1 MTFLL
6 TLQLDILFPQVALE
20 TEELYDVSPVP
31 LLGNAEESELEWMR
45 TTRMGGAGRILQA
58 VRKRYKN
65 FNSENNLPLNCLAH
79 LRNPPVYQCT
89 IES

>member
-6 TLQLDILFPQVALE
+6 TLEFDILFLQVALE

-45 TTRMGGAGRILQA
+45 TTRMGGAGRILVVNA
-58 VRKRYKN
+58 TRTL
-65 FNSENNLPLNCLAH
+65 NLRITSL
-79 LRNPPVYQCT
+79 
-89 IES
+89 

>member
-6 TLQLDILFPQVALE
+6 TLQLDILFLQVALE

-45 TTRMGGAGRILQA
+45 TTRMGGAGRILVVNA
-58 VRKRYKN
+58 TRTL
-65 FNSENNLPLNCLAH
+65 NLRITSL
-79 LRNPPVYQCT
+79 
-89 IES
+89 

>member
-45 TTRMGGAGRILQA
+45 TTRMGGAGRILVVNA
-58 VRKRYKN
+58 TRT
-65 FNSENNLPLNCLAH
+65 LI
-79 LRNPPVYQCT
+79 LRIT
-89 IES
+89 SL

>member
-31 LLGNAEESELEWMR
+31 LLGNVEESELEWMR
-45 TTRMGGAGRILQA
+45 TTRMGGTGRILVVNA
-58 VRKRYKN
+58 TRTL
-65 FNSENNLPLNCLAH
+65 NLRITSL
-79 LRNPPVYQCT
+79 
-89 IES
+89 